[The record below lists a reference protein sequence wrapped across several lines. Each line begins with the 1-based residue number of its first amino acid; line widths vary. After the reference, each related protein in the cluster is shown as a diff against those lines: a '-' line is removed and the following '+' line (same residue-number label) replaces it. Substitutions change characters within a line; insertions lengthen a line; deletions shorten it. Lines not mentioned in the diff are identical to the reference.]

1 MKFEVVVRDGRRFR
15 LAVARTSQGVWI
27 GWPGG
32 ARYFGPERA
41 EAAAAGGAQ
50 GEVRAP
56 MTGRVVAVQVR
67 PGQVVSADEVLV
79 ILQAMKMEYRLT
91 APARGVV
98 EKVHCA
104 PGEMVDLGAALVT
117 MAPVPEPEAA
127 TVEDPPAATAIAG
140 APRREALRR
149 AAPARARPR
158 RRARQR

>member
-1 MKFEVVVRDGRRFR
+1 MKFEIAVRNGRRFR

-32 ARYFGPERA
+32 AKYFGPERA
-41 EAAAAGGAQ
+41 EAAAGGRAQ
-50 GEVRAP
+50 AEVRAP

-67 PGQVVSADEVLV
+67 PGQIVPVDEVLV

-91 APARGVV
+91 APGPGVV
-98 EKVHCA
+98 DTIHCA
-104 PGEMVDLGAALVT
+104 PGEMVDLGAVLVT

-127 TVEDPPAATAIAG
+127 TVAS
-140 APRREALRR
+140 
-149 AAPARARPR
+149 PARARPR